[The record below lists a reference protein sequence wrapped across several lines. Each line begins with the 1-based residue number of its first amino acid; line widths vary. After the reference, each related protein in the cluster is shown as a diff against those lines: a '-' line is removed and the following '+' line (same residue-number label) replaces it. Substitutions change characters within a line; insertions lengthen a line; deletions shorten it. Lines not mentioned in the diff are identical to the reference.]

1 MLLFK
6 NIKLPHLKDKF
17 LKFIA
22 DPKYIFGIYL
32 LISIVSAVMKYIG
45 GPLKYNNYMIFK
57 NVFTNTLAER
67 NIYLLYPDI
76 HFDSNHY
83 GVFFSVLIAPF
94 AILPD
99 WLGIVLWNIA
109 NTSVFLFAIHKLPFS
124 NAKKAFF
131 AWLCLQEF
139 ITAAV
144 SLQFNIALTGLLMLS
159 AVYVYERKETKSA
172 IAILIGFFVK
182 LYGIA
187 GLSSFFFIKNKW
199 KFILSIIGF
208 GILFLILPMLF
219 SSPNFGIQSYADWF
233 QSLSE
238 KNVSNQVLGN
248 RQDYSLMGIV
258 RRVLG
263 NAEISNLVFLVPG
276 ILVFGLPYL
285 RINQYKNLAFQLMI
299 LASTLLFIVLFSSGS
314 ESPTY
319 IIAVAG
325 VMIWFIIQRE
335 KSPFIIGLLIFV
347 IILTCFSFSDL
358 FPKYIKENYIMKY
371 SLKALPCC
379 IVWFRIMYELMT
391 KDFEKDYKLD

>member
-1 MLLFK
+1 M
-6 NIKLPHLKDKF
+6 KDKL
-17 LKFIA
+17 LKFISN
-22 DPKYIFGIYL
+22 PKYIFGVYL
-32 LISIVSAVMKYIG
+32 LVSVLSAIAKFQG
-45 GPLKYNNYMIFK
+45 GALKYNNYLIFK
-57 NVFTNTLAER
+57 NVFTNTLQEK
-67 NIYLLYPDI
+67 NIYLLYPDV

-83 GVFFSVLIAPF
+83 GVFFSILIAPF

-99 WLGIVLWNIA
+99 WLGMILWNVA
-109 NTSVFLFAIHKLPFS
+109 NTLVFLFAVYKLPFS
-124 NAKKAFF
+124 NQKKAFF

-144 SLQFNIALTGLLMLS
+144 SLQFNIALTGLLILS
-159 AVYVYERKETKSA
+159 AVYVYERKETQSA

-187 GLSSFFFIKNKW
+187 GLSAFFFIKNKW
-199 KFILSIIGF
+199 KFILSFVGF
-208 GILFLILPMLF
+208 GILFFILPMLI
-219 SSPNFGIQSYADWF
+219 SSPHFGIQSYSDWF

-238 KNVSNQVLGN
+238 KNSSNQVLGN

-263 NAEISNLVFLVPG
+263 NADISNLTFLVPG
-276 ILVFGLPYL
+276 ILVFALPYL
-285 RINQYKNLAFQLMI
+285 RFKQYKNLPFQLMI

-319 IIAVAG
+319 IIAVSG
-325 VMIWFIIQRE
+325 VMIWFIIQKE
-335 KSPFIIGLLIFV
+335 KSPLIIGLLIFV

-358 FPKYIKENYIMKY
+358 FPKSIKDNYIMKY

-379 IVWFRIMYELMT
+379 FVWFRIIYELMT
-391 KDFEKDYKLD
+391 KDFEKNYKLD

>member
-1 MLLFK
+1 M
-6 NIKLPHLKDKF
+6 I
-17 LKFIA
+17 
-22 DPKYIFGIYL
+22 
-32 LISIVSAVMKYIG
+32 ISIFSAISKYLG

-57 NVFTNTLAER
+57 NVFTNTLQEK
-67 NIYLLYPDI
+67 NIYLLYPDV

-99 WLGIVLWNIA
+99 WLGIVLWNVA
-109 NTSVFLFAIHKLPFS
+109 NTLIFLFAIHKLAFS

-144 SLQFNIALTGLLMLS
+144 SLQFNIALTGLLILS
-159 AVYVYERKETKSA
+159 ATYVYERKETQSA
-172 IAILIGFFVK
+172 ISILIGFFVK

-187 GLSSFFFIKNKW
+187 GLSSFFFLKNKR
-199 KFILSIIGF
+199 KFILSLLGF
-208 GILFLILPMLF
+208 GILFLILPMLI
-219 SSPNFGIQSYADWF
+219 SSSNFGIQSYADWF

-238 KNVSNQVLGN
+238 KNASNQVLGN

-263 NAEISNLVFLVPG
+263 NADISNLVFLIPG

-285 RINQYKNLAFQLMI
+285 RIKQYKNLPFQLMI

-319 IIAVAG
+319 IIAVSG
-325 VMIWFIIQRE
+325 VMIWFIMQKE
-335 KSPFIIGLLIFV
+335 KSPLVISLLIFV

-358 FPKYIKENYIMKY
+358 FPKFVKENYIMKY

-379 IVWFRIMYELMT
+379 IVWFRVIYELMT
-391 KDFEKDYKLD
+391 KDFQKEYQLD

>member
-1 MLLFK
+1 M
-6 NIKLPHLKDKF
+6 KDKF

-32 LISIVSAVMKYIG
+32 LISIVSAVLKYIG

-57 NVFTNTLAER
+57 NVFTNTLQQK
-67 NIYLLYPDI
+67 NIYLLYPGI

-94 AILPD
+94 AVLPD
-99 WLGIVLWNIA
+99 WLGIVLWNVA
-109 NTSVFLFAIHKLPFS
+109 NTALFIFAIHKLPFS
-124 NAKKAFF
+124 SAKKAFF

-159 AVYVYERKETKSA
+159 AVYVYERKETQSA

-187 GLSSFFFIKNKW
+187 GLSSFFFVKNKW
-199 KFILSIIGF
+199 KFILSLLGF
-208 GILFLILPMLF
+208 GILFLILPMLI
-219 SSPNFGIQSYADWF
+219 SSPHFGIQSYADWF

-285 RINQYKNLAFQLMI
+285 RIKQYKNLAFQLMI

-335 KSPFIIGLLIFV
+335 RSPLIIGLLIFV

-391 KDFEKDYKLD
+391 KDFGKDYKLD

>member
-1 MLLFK
+1 M
-6 NIKLPHLKDKF
+6 NLKDKF
-17 LKFIA
+17 LKFISNL
-22 DPKYIFGIYL
+22 KYIFGIYL
-32 LISIVSAVMKYIG
+32 LVTILSAITKYRG
-45 GPLKYNNYMIFK
+45 GPEKYNNYMIFK
-57 NVFTNTLAER
+57 NVFTNTLAEK
-67 NIYLLYPDI
+67 NIYLLYPDV

-94 AILPD
+94 AIMPD
-99 WLGIVLWNIA
+99 WLGMVLWNVA
-109 NTSVFLFAIHKLPFS
+109 NTLVFLFAIHKLPFS

-159 AVYVYERKETKSA
+159 AVYIYERKETQSA
-172 IAILIGFFVK
+172 ISILIGFFVK

-187 GLSSFFFIKNKW
+187 GLSAFFFIKNKW
-199 KFILSIIGF
+199 RFILSLAGF
-208 GILFLILPMLF
+208 GILFLILPMVL
-219 SSPNFGIQSYADWF
+219 SSAHFGIQSYADWF

-238 KNVSNQVLGN
+238 KNASNQVLGN

-258 RRVLG
+258 RRVSG
-263 NAEISNLVFLVPG
+263 NADISNLTFLLPG
-276 ILVFGLPYL
+276 MALFGLPYL
-285 RINQYKNLAFQLMI
+285 RVKQYKNLPFQLMI

-314 ESPTY
+314 ESPTF

-325 VMIWFIIQRE
+325 VMIWFLMQKE
-335 KSPFIIGLLIFV
+335 KSPLIIGMLIFV

-358 FPKYIKENYIMKY
+358 FPKFIKDNYIMKY

-379 IVWFRIMYELMT
+379 IVWFRVIYELLT
-391 KDFEKDYKLD
+391 KDFAKDYQLD